1 MRKITNIR
9 VPQPDKNE
17 DENNKDKNKGSMWD
31 MSKKSRTSH
40 FNVTQSSVP
49 SSNNPNK
56 RFLLL
61 EFFNK
66 KIREDMSNEWNKLLG
81 FRIDEYSKLIRK
93 RGTEGAANFVI
104 LSSRAA
110 EMYRDVIIGEQDNE
124 QDNEQNEN
132 L

>member
-1 MRKITNIR
+1 ML
-9 VPQPDKNE
+9 KNE
-17 DENNKDKNKGSMWD
+17 DENNKDKNKSSMWD

-49 SSNNPNK
+49 SSNSPNK

-81 FRIDEYSKLIRK
+81 SRIDEYSKLIRK
-93 RGTEGAANFVI
+93 RGRGGTANFVI
-104 LSSRAA
+104 LSNRAA

-124 QDNEQNEN
+124 QDVEQNEN

>member
-1 MRKITNIR
+1 ML
-9 VPQPDKNE
+9 KNE

-66 KIREDMSNEWNKLLG
+66 KIREDMSNEWNKLLS

-93 RGTEGAANFVI
+93 RGTGGTRGAANFVR

-110 EMYRDVIIGEQDNE
+110 EIIGMYRDVEQDNE